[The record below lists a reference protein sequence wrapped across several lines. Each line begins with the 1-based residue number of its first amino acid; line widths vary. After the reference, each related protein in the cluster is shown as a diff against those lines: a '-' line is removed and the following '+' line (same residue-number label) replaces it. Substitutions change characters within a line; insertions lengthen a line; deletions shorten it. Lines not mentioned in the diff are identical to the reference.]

1 MTLISCHIFSREF
14 LPFTAHKHTHTIIT
28 ILLSPAP
35 PFPSLFDSPL
45 QSCLPVSKVPW
56 CWRLGYPPL
65 GHSTTASRRRAPRL
79 GLPPFFTV
87 QQWQLPLLQPGLPT
101 SISCTRSSGSKQ
113 RNASCLSCPPPPQPR
128 LTLFL
133 LSQLAG
139 DM

>member
-1 MTLISCHIFSREF
+1 MPHILARVPA
-14 LPFTAHKHTHTIIT
+14 LYRTQTHTHTIIT

-79 GLPPFFTV
+79 GLPPF
-87 QQWQLPLLQPGLPT
+87 
-101 SISCTRSSGSKQ
+101 SRSNNGNYRYFNPVYRRVSAVRGAREVSSEMHRVCLVPHP
-113 RNASCLSCPPPPQPR
+113 RNLASHYFCLAS
-128 LTLFL
+128 
-133 LSQLAG
+133 
-139 DM
+139 